1 MSAETVA
8 RRYAIALADVVSKS
22 GETQT
27 VKSELKTWEL
37 LMSENGGL
45 QTAFRNPSIAQLNKE
60 RVLDGL
66 LEKTRPT
73 KTTANF
79 LRVLLRNSRL
89 TDIGA
94 INERF
99 AAVLEERSGSVLAQI
114 TSARELSEPEKTEL
128 KTNLDN
134 LTGKQVRPNFIIDD
148 RIIGGV
154 VTQIGSTI
162 YDGSVKTQ
170 LENLKEQLVNG

>member
-1 MSAETVA
+1 
-8 RRYAIALADVVSKS
+8 
-22 GETQT
+22 
-27 VKSELKTWEL
+27 
-37 LMSENGGL
+37 MSENGGL

>member
-162 YDGSVKTQ
+162 YDGSVRTQ